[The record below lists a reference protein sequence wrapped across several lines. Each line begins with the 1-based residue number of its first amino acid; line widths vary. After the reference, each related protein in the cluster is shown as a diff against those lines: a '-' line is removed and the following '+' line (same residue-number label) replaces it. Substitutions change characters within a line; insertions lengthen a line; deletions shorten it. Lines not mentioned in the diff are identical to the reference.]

1 MNEKTVER
9 RLDLLKLE
17 GNGMQMPEI
26 VKELSTKYDVTKRS
40 IYLDFELR
48 NSWQP
53 QLERVQQALL
63 KIRSRHE
70 QLYRKAMIA
79 YMQAKSER
87 TRVSALNLLRQINV
101 DLAELLGA
109 KSQKSDENQETTI
122 RWENPSTQKEEQ

>member
-1 MNEKTVER
+1 MIEKTLER
-9 RLDLLKLE
+9 RVDLLKLE
-17 GNGMQMPEI
+17 GNGMQPPEI
-26 VKELSTKYDVTKRS
+26 VKELSTKYGVTQRS
-40 IYLDFELR
+40 IYLDFERR

-63 KIRSRHE
+63 KICSRHE

-101 DLAELLGA
+101 DLAELSGA
-109 KSQKSDENQETTI
+109 KSQKSEETEETII
-122 RWENPSTQKEEQ
+122 RWEEPNGQKEQ